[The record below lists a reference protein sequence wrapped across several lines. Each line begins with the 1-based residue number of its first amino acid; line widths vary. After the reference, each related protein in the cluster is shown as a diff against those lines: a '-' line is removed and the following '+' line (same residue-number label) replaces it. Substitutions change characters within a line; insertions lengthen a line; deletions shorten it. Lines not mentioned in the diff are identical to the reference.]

1 MVEAYY
7 LSYGLPVT
15 TLRPF
20 NTYGPRQLSRAEI
33 PTIISQALTQ
43 DSIKLGNLS
52 PTRDFNYV
60 LDTVQGFIKIAEHTE
75 SVGMLYNI
83 GSGTEISIGEVVQK
97 VCQLL
102 GLEQVHVIQEIP
114 GTKEGRP
121 KINIMGAQKYG
132 KLKVLLKENTQIV
145 LSPGPIIFELR
156 RLLRDYTSKDYL
168 LLSGDPS
175 VIGIAC
181 SVVSDINNGRF
192 NLLKWDRQEQMY
204 YPLEI
209 NLHEKGKI
217 DD

>member
-1 MVEAYY
+1 MFVKKVFMEK
-7 LSYGLPVT
+7 
-15 TLRPF
+15 
-20 NTYGPRQLSRAEI
+20 E
-33 PTIISQALTQ
+33 
-43 DSIKLGNLS
+43 SIV
-52 PTRDFNYV
+52 YV
-60 LDTVQGFIKIAEHTE
+60 L
-75 SVGMLYNI
+75 
-83 GSGTEISIGEVVQK
+83 
-97 VCQLL
+97 
-102 GLEQVHVIQEIP
+102 QELP
-114 GTKEGRP
+114 GTSIGRP
-121 KINIMGAQKYG
+121 KYNIIGAQKFG

-156 RLLRDYTSKDYL
+156 RLLKDYTSKDYL

-217 DD
+217 DDN

>member
-1 MVEAYY
+1 MFVKKVFMEKE
-7 LSYGLPVT
+7 STV
-15 TLRPF
+15 
-20 NTYGPRQLSRAEI
+20 
-33 PTIISQALTQ
+33 
-43 DSIKLGNLS
+43 
-52 PTRDFNYV
+52 YV
-60 LDTVQGFIKIAEHTE
+60 L
-75 SVGMLYNI
+75 
-83 GSGTEISIGEVVQK
+83 
-97 VCQLL
+97 
-102 GLEQVHVIQEIP
+102 QELP
-114 GTKEGRP
+114 GTSIGRP
-121 KINIMGAQKYG
+121 KYNIIGAQKFG

-156 RLLRDYTSKDYL
+156 RLLRNYTSKDYL